1 MSPSVVGCQ
10 HIPKECIGSIA
21 VFNDEKFGQFDSE
34 EFYIKMLSSFVCF
47 LLNQTV
53 VKTDVH
59 PNPEHAQLPN
69 QSVPGIVAVQRRRE
83 VLMGPKAEKLLD

>member
-1 MSPSVVGCQ
+1 MEGALQCSVMKKLGNMTV
-10 HIPKECIGSIA
+10 K
-21 VFNDEKFGQFDSE
+21 NLN
-34 EFYIKMLSSFVCF
+34 IKMLFSFAFF
-47 LLNQTV
+47 LLYQTV

-69 QSVPGIVAVQRRRE
+69 QCVPGTVVVQRRRE

>member
-1 MSPSVVGCQ
+1 MKNLRNMTVKNF
-10 HIPKECIGSIA
+10 H
-21 VFNDEKFGQFDSE
+21 
-34 EFYIKMLSSFVCF
+34 IKMLFSFVFF
-47 LLNQTV
+47 LLYQIV

-69 QSVPGIVAVQRRRE
+69 QCVPGIVVVQRRRE